1 MLVQT
6 TYIFGRD
13 PRRDLRRAFTLVELL
28 VVIAIIGILVALLL
42 PAVQA
47 AREAARRSQC
57 LNQLRQLGL
66 ACHNY
71 HDARGK
77 LPSAGDRVILGSEHQ
92 ATGLSYLGQ
101 LLDYVEDRNLHDLV
115 DESAHWNDPV
125 NDRAEATVVP
135 LFICPST
142 GPTLSVFT
150 QSPGNVTEF
159 IEESGLR
166 AHYVGIMGA
175 KAECPLKAGRPYPE
189 SGYTVRTCGTGG
201 AGDASGGLADNGT
214 IIYDDSVKFKDITDG
229 TSKTMMIAEQSWDCG
244 PSRTWI
250 VGTLDT
256 NTETHGFLYN
266 SKNVMWPMKVAYRE
280 TPYQASLGIVAPY
293 DRNDTSIGSN
303 HPGGANVAM
312 ADGSVRFLSE
322 STEERELK
330 ALATRGNEDFNNPE
344 LHDLST
350 SSTPPPR

>member
-1 MLVQT
+1 MVVHLKT
-6 TYIFGRD
+6 RHDETRHPSGRC
-13 PRRDLRRAFTLVELL
+13 AFTLVELL

-57 LNQLRQLGL
+57 TNQLRQLAL
-66 ACHNY
+66 ACHNH
-71 HDARGK
+71 HDAEGRF
-77 LPSAGDRVILGSEHQ
+77 PSAGDRVILGSQHQ

-101 LLDYVEDRNLHDLV
+101 LLRYVEDENLRDLV
-115 DESAHWNDPV
+115 DDSAHWNDPI
-125 NDRAEATVVP
+125 NDEAEATVVP

-159 IEESGLR
+159 IDESGLR
-166 AHYVGIMGA
+166 AQYVGIMGA

-189 SGYTVRTCGTGG
+189 SGYTIRLCGTGG
-201 AGDASGGLADNGT
+201 AGDKSGGLADNGT
-214 IIYDDSVKFKDITDG
+214 IVYDKKVKFKDILDG

-266 SKNVMWPMKVAYRE
+266 SKNVMWPMHTAFRE
-280 TPYQASLGIVAPY
+280 RPGDPIAPY
-293 DRNDTSIGSN
+293 DRNDTSIGSK

-312 ADGSVRFLSE
+312 ADGSVRFLSDDVE
-322 STEERELK
+322 LRELK
-330 ALATRGNEDFNNPE
+330 ALATRANTDSLYPE
-344 LHDLST
+344 LHELSN
-350 SSTPPPR
+350 TPAPR